1 MSAKSNHFLQVKTN
15 EPTVRIWSRIIA
27 YTVRQTDT
35 KFMKIC
41 LFSKFFNIINIFFWI
56 DSQYTRPPVPY
67 KSPLQIQMLFKSFSK
82 TLFFFVWLFFNFK
95 CYFFNH
101 FIYMLNYNESM
112 VIETLVV
119 CTSQNNYCFW
129 IEILIKKMILQKTLK
144 NCFLYYTIFFSFKAN
159 IYYFKIDL
167 FKITNLIFLGLGGG
181 AGVGYLKLN

>member
-1 MSAKSNHFLQVKTN
+1 
-15 EPTVRIWSRIIA
+15 
-27 YTVRQTDT
+27 
-35 KFMKIC
+35 
-41 LFSKFFNIINIFFWI
+41 
-56 DSQYTRPPVPY
+56 
-67 KSPLQIQMLFKSFSK
+67 MLFKSFSK

-181 AGVGYLKLN
+181 GGGRLFKIKLATYPNVSTRTDASFILTAKMFPAGVVYNKFQAILSVDSLFFYSPEGILSQLIPFFY